1 MLSGGNPAGSSRQER
16 LDPCALPVAFATSDA
31 AAGIRFIELHRERV
45 VMRRSVAG
53 VVMAVRMP
61 VSSYSGIALKLK
73 RGRRGMAATA
83 EVILEHKD
91 PGLTLPLYVSEQG
104 DEAMGE
110 WRRWSEALGL
120 PMLVSDDDGLRTI
133 QARLGDVE
141 VSKPRPRRRR
151 HSSLKRRRPVF
162 LTRRKAGG
170 AAEASAV
177 HRGEHEIIARR

>member
-16 LDPCALPVAFATSDA
+16 LDPCALPVAFATSDV
-31 AAGIRFIELHRERV
+31 AAGVRFIELHRERV

-61 VSSYSGIALKLK
+61 VSSYNGIALKLV
-73 RGRRGMAATA
+73 RGRRGMAATV

-104 DEAMGE
+104 DEAMAE
-110 WRRWSEALGL
+110 WRSWSEALGL
-120 PMLVSDDDGLRTI
+120 PMLISDDEGLRAA
-133 QARLGDVE
+133 QAMLGGVE

-151 HSSLKRRRPVF
+151 HSALKRRRPVF
-162 LTRRKAGG
+162 LVRRKAGK
-170 AAEASAV
+170 APEAMPV
-177 HRGEHEIIARR
+177 HRDEHEIIARN